1 MIVMNRLCIL
11 LAVVAVSSCGGGPG
25 LNSGGDDNDTGAFD
39 RYEVSVPLVDNS
51 TANAYQVLLMGN
63 SHASGL
69 APVLA
74 ELLALGQPNKSID
87 VQLSSNPGFL
97 YERVNDGSSEEILES
112 EQWTHVILQGQRY
125 STSGTINYPTDAAEY
140 WVRGSKLQGATP
152 IMFPEH
158 PRLGEDWEARALW
171 NLHSAIAS
179 RENACVAP
187 VGFVWDYVMFEAPSL
202 VLHLEDGNHA
212 SDTGLLLTAMV
223 FYEIITGQQAV
234 TLPDLTTFDVDP
246 VGGEIMKAAVST
258 ILINYPACDPDR

>member
-1 MIVMNRLCIL
+1 MNVVNRLYIL
-11 LAVVAVSSCGGGPG
+11 LAVVAVSGCGGGPG

-39 RYEVSVPLVDNS
+39 RYQVSAPLVDNS

-74 ELLALGQPNKSID
+74 ELLAIGQPNKPID
-87 VQLSSNPGFL
+87 VQLSSSSGFL
-97 YERVNDGSSEEILES
+97 FERVNDGFSEEVLES

-125 STSGTINYPTDAAEY
+125 STTRVNTYPTDAAEY

-158 PRLGEDWEARALW
+158 PRLGEDWEARALF

-187 VGFVWDYVMFEAPSL
+187 VGLVWDYVMFEAPSL

-212 SDTGLLLTAMV
+212 SDTGLLLSAMV

-234 TLPDLTTFDVDP
+234 TLPDLSSFGVDP
-246 VGGEIMKAAVST
+246 VNLEIMKAAVST
-258 ILINYPACDPDR
+258 ILITYPPCDPDQ